1 MPEIRKPQLI
11 NATMEVI
18 DEVGLSATSI
28 ALISRKAGVSTGI
41 INHYFGG
48 KHGLL
53 EATMRSILEQLVTGI
68 RERLNTIPQ
77 QAVIE
82 RIQAIVEGNFAPH
95 QLQSKVVNTW
105 LAFWAQSVHDPELHR
120 LQRVNTQRLLSYLQL
135 ELKKILPKPRARFV
149 AHGIAALIDG
159 IWIRGALTLNGIDQQ
174 QAIALINDYL
184 DKELSN

>member
-1 MPEIRKPQLI
+1 MPEIRRPQLI

-41 INHYFGG
+41 INHYFSG

-53 EATMRSILEQLVTGI
+53 EATIRSILDQLATGI
-68 RERLNTIPQ
+68 RDRLNAVPQ
-77 QAVIE
+77 QAAIE
-82 RIQAIVEGNFAPH
+82 RIQAIIEGNFTSH
-95 QLQSKVVNTW
+95 QLQSKVVHTW
-105 LAFWAQSVHDPELHR
+105 LAFWAQSVHDPKLHR
-120 LQRVNTQRLLSYLQL
+120 LQRVNAQRLISHLQL

-159 IWIRGALTLNGIDQQ
+159 IWIRGALTPNGIDQQ
-174 QAIALINDYL
+174 QAITLVNDYL
-184 DKELSN
+184 AKELPN